1 MSKVITA
8 YDYINNTNVMELEM
22 DDNLSLTKR
31 ELIILV
37 EGFRV
42 ELLKQILSKM
52 EQKKKES
59 EL

>member
-1 MSKVITA
+1 VSKVITA